1 MILLLRGEKVMLDAD
16 LGELYGVRTK
26 NLVKAV
32 KRNKERFPGH
42 FMFQLN
48 RTEYDSLRF
57 QFGTSK
63 GKGGRRYRPYVFT
76 EQGVA
81 MLSSVL
87 RSKKAIQINIKIM
100 DAFVRLRRVLES
112 NRQLSRRIDEHD
124 KKLAEHG
131 TAISVV
137 VDEIK
142 KLTSP
147 PEKPKRKIGF

>member
-1 MILLLRGEKVMLDAD
+1 MLDKD
-16 LGELYGVRTK
+16 LAELYEVETGALNR
-26 NLVKAV
+26 AV
-32 KRNKERFPGH
+32 SRNIDRFPGH
-42 FMFQLN
+42 FMFRLSK
-48 RTEYDSLRF
+48 EEVGALRC
-57 QFGTSK
+57 QNGILETGRGKHSK
-63 GKGGRRYRPYVFT
+63 YFPQAFT

-100 DAFVRLRRVLES
+100 DAFVRLRRVLET
-112 NRQLSRRIDEHD
+112 NRALARRIDEHD
-124 KKLAEHG
+124 RKLAQHG
-131 TAISVV
+131 MAISVV

>member
-1 MILLLRGEKVMLDAD
+1 MLDAD